1 MTIVFSLAAAAI
13 GGLIGWGFGTIQNNA
28 YRRNSAL
35 QKNGNL
41 NSGWSVMPGSM
52 RRVAVLIMGLVVLQ
66 IIFPI
71 LFSDTTTQWLV
82 SAGIIIGY
90 GMSFVQRLRFHRE
103 FHS

>member
-1 MTIVFSLAAAAI
+1 MIILFSFAAVAI
-13 GGLIGWGFGTIQNNA
+13 GSLIGWGFGTIQNNA

-35 QKNGNL
+35 QKSGNL
-41 NSGWSVMPGSM
+41 HNGWSVMPGSM
-52 RRVAVLIMGLVVLQ
+52 RRVAVLVMGLAVLQ

-71 LFSDTTTQWLV
+71 LFTDSTTQWLI

-90 GMSFVQRLRFHRE
+90 GMSFVRRLRFHRE